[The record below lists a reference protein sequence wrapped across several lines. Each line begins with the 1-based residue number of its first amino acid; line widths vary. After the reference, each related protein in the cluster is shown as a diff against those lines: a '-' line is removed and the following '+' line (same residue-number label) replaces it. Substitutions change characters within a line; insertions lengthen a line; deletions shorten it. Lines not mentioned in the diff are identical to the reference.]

1 MDNQKNLLIA
11 VVLSVV
17 ILVGF
22 DFFFK
27 PEKKKFQENSIEQTQ
42 MNQRVDS
49 DEDEDD
55 NLPSINPQ
63 VENKEK
69 KDDKLLEE
77 RITFNSKRLS
87 GTINLIGA
95 TMDDLSL
102 KDYFETINKENK
114 IKILNPVSSLSP
126 YFLRIGW
133 ASPDKSI
140 KLPNKDSKWKSLKKS
155 YSENEKIELEWDNSE
170 GLTFFRTIEID
181 ENFLISVVDK
191 VQNKSPETIKL
202 TNFSY
207 LRRLNYRPEN
217 KFFIL
222 HEGPLGVFN
231 DTLKEVSYDE
241 IEENNEIVETTKN
254 GWIGYTDH
262 YWQVTIFPETNETF
276 KARFKNLKNRNNSV
290 QIDFI
295 NENIKTLRS
304 GESLKTKSYIFAG
317 AKEVPLIDQYI
328 KKIGINKLDL
338 SVDFGWFY
346 FLTKP
351 LFYALHFLSSL
362 VGNFGVGIIILTICI
377 RIVLFPLANKSFKS
391 MNSMRMIT
399 PEIQRI
405 RERYKDDRQRMNQE
419 MFAMYKEK
427 KINPAAGCLPIL
439 IQIPIFFA
447 LYKVLFVSIEM
458 RHAPF
463 FGWIQDL
470 SAPDPT
476 SLFNL
481 FGLIPWDTPAFLT
494 IGIWPILMGVTMF
507 LQQKINPPPPDPI
520 QAKIFMMLPFI
531 FTFLLATFPS
541 GMVVYWTVNNIL
553 SIAQQYILLRKQ
565 SKENINQRT

>member
-27 PEKKKFQENSIEQTQ
+27 PEKKQFQENSVEQTQ
-42 MNQRVDS
+42 MNQTVDS
-49 DEDEDD
+49 GEDD
-55 NLPSINPQ
+55 NLPSINSQ
-63 VENKEK
+63 IEYKAN
-69 KDDKLLEE
+69 KDDQLVEE

-114 IKILNPVSSLSP
+114 IKILNPISSVSP

-155 YSENEKIELEWDNSE
+155 YSENEKIELEWNNGE
-170 GLTFFRTIEID
+170 GLTFFRTIEFD

-191 VQNKSPETIKL
+191 VENKSPKTIKL

-207 LRRLNYRPEN
+207 LRRLNYRPAN

-241 IEENNEIVETTKN
+241 IEENNEIIETTKN

-507 LQQKINPPPPDPI
+507 LQQKINPPPPDPL

-565 SKENINQRT
+565 SKENINQRS

>member
-49 DEDEDD
+49 DEDD

-63 VENKEK
+63 VENKAK

-276 KARFKNLKNRNNSV
+276 KARFKNLKNMNNSV

-295 NENIKTLRS
+295 NENIKTLKS

-351 LFYALHFLSSL
+351 LFYALHFLSTL

-507 LQQKINPPPPDPI
+507 LQQKINPPPPDPL

-565 SKENINQRT
+565 SKQSINQRS

>member
-27 PEKKKFQENSIEQTQ
+27 QKKPFEENSVEQAQ
-42 MNQRVDS
+42 MNQREDS
-49 DEDEDD
+49 GEDV
-55 NLPSINPQ
+55 NLPSINSQ
-63 VENKEK
+63 IENKANEN
-69 KDDKLLEE
+69 DKLVEE

-102 KDYFETINKENK
+102 KDYFETINKESK
-114 IKILNPVSSLSP
+114 IKILNPVSSTSP

-133 ASPDKSI
+133 ASPDKSV
-140 KLPNKDSKWKSLKKS
+140 KLPNKDSRWKSLKKS
-155 YSENEKIELEWDNSE
+155 YSENEKIELEWNNGE
-170 GLTFFRTIEID
+170 GLTFFRTIEFD

-191 VQNKSPETIKL
+191 VQNKSPKTIKL

-207 LRRLNYRPEN
+207 LRRLNYRPAN

-241 IEENNEIVETTKN
+241 IEENNEIIETTKN

-295 NENIKTLRS
+295 NENIKTLKS

-520 QAKIFMMLPFI
+520 QAKIFMMLPLI

-565 SKENINQRT
+565 SKENINQRS

>member
-27 PEKKKFQENSIEQTQ
+27 PEKKQFQENSIEQNQT
-42 MNQRVDS
+42 NQRVDS
-49 DEDEDD
+49 REDD
-55 NLPSINPQ
+55 NLPSINAQ
-63 VENKEK
+63 IENKVN
-69 KDDKLLEE
+69 KDDKLVEE
-77 RITFNSKRLS
+77 RITFNSKRLT

-102 KDYFETINKENK
+102 KDYFETIDKESK
-114 IKILNPVSSLSP
+114 IKILNPVSSVSP

-140 KLPNKDSKWKSLKKS
+140 KLPNKDSKWKSQKKS
-155 YSENEKIELEWDNSE
+155 YSENEKIELEWNNGE

-191 VQNKSPETIKL
+191 VENKSPKTIKL

-207 LRRLNYRPEN
+207 LRRLNYRPAN

-241 IEENNEIVETTKN
+241 IEENNEIIETTKN

-507 LQQKINPPPPDPI
+507 LQQKINPPPPDPL

-565 SKENINQRT
+565 SKGNINQRS

>member
-1 MDNQKNLLIA
+1 MDNQKNLLLA
-11 VVLSVV
+11 VVFSLV
-17 ILVGF
+17 ILIGF
-22 DFFFK
+22 DFFFAPK
-27 PEKKKFQENSIEQTQ
+27 KSEVDKVQVNENISEETLDKNTPSIDSSLVKKSNEIKSSEKRIKFKANRIEGSINLFGATIDDIILSDYFQTIEKKKKIQVLQQE
-42 MNQRVDS
+42 
-49 DEDEDD
+49 
-55 NLPSINPQ
+55 
-63 VENKEK
+63 
-69 KDDKLLEE
+69 
-77 RITFNSKRLS
+77 
-87 GTINLIGA
+87 
-95 TMDDLSL
+95 
-102 KDYFETINKENK
+102 
-114 IKILNPVSSLSP
+114 SSNSP
-126 YFLRIGW
+126 YFLRMGW
-133 ASPDKSI
+133 ASTDKSI
-140 KLPNKDSKWKSLKKS
+140 ELPDKNSLWKANK
-155 YSENEKIELEWDNSE
+155 ENFNNEKIKLEWSNNK
-170 GLTFFRTIEID
+170 GLKIIREISFD
-181 ENFLISVVDK
+181 ENFMI
-191 VQNKSPETIKL
+191 TITDEVINGTSGKIDL

-207 LRRLNYRPEN
+207 LRRKNYEPEN

-241 IEENNEIVETTKN
+241 LHENKEIVESTKN

-262 YWQVTIFPETNETF
+262 YWQVAIFPDTNESF
-276 KARFKNLKNRNNSV
+276 KARFKTLNDRRNSI

-295 NENIKTLRS
+295 NDNVKSVEPNSNLV
-304 GESLKTKSYIFAG
+304 TKSYVFAG
-317 AKEVPLIDQYI
+317 AKEVPLIDNYI
-328 KKIGINKLDL
+328 KELNVNKLDL

-351 LFYALHFLSSL
+351 LFYALNFLSTKFE
-362 VGNFGVGIIILTICI
+362 NFGIGIIILTIFI
-377 RIVLFPLANKSFKS
+377 RIILFPLANKSFKS
-391 MNSMRMIT
+391 MNSMRILT
-399 PEIQRI
+399 PEIQRV
-405 RERYKDDRQRMNQE
+405 RERYKDDRQKMNQE
-419 MFAMYKEK
+419 MFALYREK

-463 FGWIQDL
+463 FGWIKDL

-481 FGLIPWDTPAFLT
+481 FGLIPWDPPLFLT
-494 IGIWPILMGVTMF
+494 IGIWPLLMGLTMY

-553 SIAQQYILLRKQ
+553 SIGQQYIFLK
-565 SKENINQRT
+565 K

>member
-27 PEKKKFQENSIEQTQ
+27 PEKKQLQESSVEQ
-42 MNQRVDS
+42 NQIDQNVDS
-49 DEDEDD
+49 DKDE
-55 NLPSINPQ
+55 NIPSINSQIENVQ
-63 VENKEK
+63 VDKNKI
-69 KDDKLLEE
+69 LEE
-77 RITFNSKRLS
+77 RISFNSKRLS

-95 TMDDLSL
+95 TLDDLSL
-102 KDYFETINKENK
+102 KDYFESISKEKKIN
-114 IKILNPVSSLSP
+114 ILNPVSSVSP

-133 ASPDKSI
+133 ASPDKSV
-140 KLPNKDSKWKSLKKS
+140 KLPNKNSKWKSVKKN
-155 YSENEKIELEWDNSE
+155 YNENEKIQLEWNNNE
-170 GLTFFRTIEID
+170 GLTFYRTIEFD
-181 ENFLISVVDK
+181 ENFMISVIDK
-191 VQNKSPETIKL
+191 VQNESPKTIKL

-241 IEENNEIVETTKN
+241 IEENNEIIETTKN

-276 KARFKNLKNRNNSV
+276 KARFKNLKDRKNSI

-295 NENIKTLRS
+295 NENIKTLKS
-304 GESLKTKSYIFAG
+304 GDSLKTKSYIFAG

-481 FGLIPWDTPAFLT
+481 FGLVPWDTPAFLT
-494 IGIWPILMGVTMF
+494 IGIWPILMGITMF

-541 GMVVYWTVNNIL
+541 GMVVYWTINNIL

-565 SKENINQRT
+565 TKMNINSRS

>member
-27 PEKKKFQENSIEQTQ
+27 PKKPFEENSVEQAQ
-42 MNQRVDS
+42 MNQREDS
-49 DEDEDD
+49 GEDV
-55 NLPSINPQ
+55 NLPSINSQ
-63 VENKEK
+63 IENKANEN
-69 KDDKLLEE
+69 DKLVEE

-95 TMDDLSL
+95 TIDDLSL
-102 KDYFETINKENK
+102 KDYFETINKESK
-114 IKILNPVSSLSP
+114 IKILNPVSSTSP

-133 ASPDKSI
+133 ASPDKSV
-140 KLPNKDSKWKSLKKS
+140 KLPNKDSRWKSLKKS
-155 YSENEKIELEWDNSE
+155 YSENEKIELEWNNGE
-170 GLTFFRTIEID
+170 GLTFFRTIEFD

-191 VQNKSPETIKL
+191 VQNKSPKTIKL

-207 LRRLNYRPEN
+207 LRRLNYRPAN

-241 IEENNEIVETTKN
+241 IEENNEIIETTKN

-295 NENIKTLRS
+295 NENIKTLKS

-481 FGLIPWDTPAFLT
+481 FGLIPWDTPSFLT

>member
-49 DEDEDD
+49 DEDD

-63 VENKEK
+63 VENKAK

-507 LQQKINPPPPDPI
+507 LQQKINPPPPDPL

-565 SKENINQRT
+565 SKQSINQRS